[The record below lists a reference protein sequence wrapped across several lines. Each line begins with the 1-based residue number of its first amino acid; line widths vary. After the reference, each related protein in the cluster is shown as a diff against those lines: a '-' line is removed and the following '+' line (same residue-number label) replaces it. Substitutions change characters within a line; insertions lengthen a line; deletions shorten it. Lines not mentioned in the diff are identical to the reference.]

1 MVKLKDNLRK
11 ELFKISIEDTFIQKF
26 ITKSRKIKYRILRG
40 NKQLRTSL
48 YKLKNRYGYP
58 ILSKRYTLGSVLEY
72 ILIVIFVLSI
82 FNRDSI
88 PVLKP
93 ILSNSKEPINRQIIF
108 SQISVTFLTL
118 SLISFLSNLKKD
130 KVLGTSLYE
139 IIFSKSV
146 LGNIKLVSLVLF
158 FLLFYNL
165 ITFFILPN
173 SQMIILL
180 FITCLAL
187 LSFLVIKVIFY
198 TAGTKRGV
206 NKIVTFYYMENL
218 NVVKKPYKSHY
229 KRYIYPYYL
238 EKLREDTTEK
248 IFKRDQSFEKNLNIY
263 FQISLQTLV
272 NFRKKVQENYTESI
286 AKEDIIY
293 YWLTHIK
300 QLVKTNQLNSAIN
313 ELNRML
319 AILIDNEVFLSNL
332 DITMIHS
339 EIIKRIANQK
349 DKNLFEEASDNL
361 FYSIKLILGYIYYRL
376 NNDFSYTRLGSYE
389 KSDLLYMHGING
401 EFLKDYYDLIDKELE
416 LKDEDKKKVMY
427 KYLENIRMLSFEIDS
442 SFSNNYLKV
451 RHEYRRVLFEDG
463 DDLNSDL
470 EIMGFP
476 LSLLLYQI
484 IRDRN
489 LDVFLYIISRYRS
502 NSIYFACSIVVGK
515 IIRQY
520 LNENN
525 KETKKYL
532 KEIIEILMLKLEKS
546 DYHKLKWIIF
556 NLGKYSE
563 SIGEIPYYGVYYNKN
578 DHELLTEAVAAIRI
592 KKYNKNYETII
603 LKNRNIK
610 EFLNIYINLNKDEIN
625 QKIEDNPF
633 NILDIIT
640 PLI

>member
-1 MVKLKDNLRK
+1 M
-11 ELFKISIEDTFIQKF
+11 FKINIEDTFIQKF
-26 ITKSRKIKYRILRG
+26 LTKTRKIQYRILRK
-40 NKQLRTSL
+40 NKQLRESFN
-48 YKLKNRYGYP
+48 KLKNRYGYP
-58 ILSKRYTLGSVLEY
+58 ILSKRYILGLVLEY
-72 ILIVIFVLSI
+72 ILIVIFVLCI

-88 PVLKP
+88 PSLKS
-93 ILSNSKEPINRQIIF
+93 ILSNSTGSINRQIIF

-146 LGNIKLVSLVLF
+146 LGNVKLVSLALF
-158 FLLFYNL
+158 SLLFYNL
-165 ITFFILPN
+165 ITFFIKPD

-198 TAGTKRGV
+198 TAGTKRSIE
-206 NKIVTFYYMENL
+206 KIVTFYYMENL
-218 NVVKKPYKSHY
+218 KIVKKPYKSHY
-229 KRYIYPYYL
+229 KRYMYPYYL
-238 EKLREDTTEK
+238 ENLYEDTTEK
-248 IFKRDQSFEKNLNIY
+248 ILKKDQSFEKNLNIY

-272 NFRKKVQENYTESI
+272 NFRKKIQENYSESI
-286 AKEDIIY
+286 AKKDIIY
-293 YWLTHIK
+293 HWLIHIK
-300 QLVKTNQLNSAIN
+300 QLVKANQLNSAIN

-332 DITMIHS
+332 DVTMIHS

-349 DKNLFEEASDNL
+349 DKNLFEETSDNL
-361 FYSIKLILGYIYYRL
+361 FYSMKLILEYIYYRL
-376 NNDFSYTRLGSYE
+376 NNDFSYTRLGSL
-389 KSDLLYMHGING
+389 KNSTLLYMHGING

-416 LKDEDKKKVMY
+416 LKDEDKKRVMY
-427 KYLENIRMLSFEIDS
+427 KYLENIRILSFEIDS
-442 SFSNNYLKV
+442 SFSKDYLKV
-451 RHEYRRVLFEDG
+451 RHEYWRVLFEDK

-489 LDVFLYIISRYRS
+489 MDVFLYIISKYRS
-502 NSIYFACSIVVGK
+502 NSIYFACSIIVGK

-520 LNENN
+520 LNEDN
-525 KETKKYL
+525 KKTKKYL
-532 KEIIEILMLKLEKS
+532 KEIIEILMLKLERS

-556 NLGKYSE
+556 NLGRYSE
-563 SIGEIPYYGVYYNKN
+563 SIGETPYYGVYYNKN
-578 DHELLTEAVAAIRI
+578 DHKLLTEAVAAIRI
-592 KKYNKNYETII
+592 TKYNKNYESIT
-603 LKNRNIK
+603 LKNKNIK
-610 EFLNIYINLNKDEIN
+610 ELLNIYVNLNKDKIN
-625 QKIEDNPF
+625 QKIKDNPF